1 MSGRKSAQRS
11 AVATAIDHDLPL
23 DLHLRVPNRAYQIAN
38 SVDQRMGSW
47 NASSPFAER
56 RSTQR
61 VAYHRPMLVTPL
73 DDRTGQPAGGG
84 MMVTARDISLGG
96 ISFTHGDPLSCRSV
110 VLHV

>member
-1 MSGRKSAQRS
+1 MSGRKSGAPV
-11 AVATAIDHDLPL
+11 AVATGIEHELPL
-23 DLHLRVPNRAYQIAN
+23 DLHLRAESRVSNRELRR
-38 SVDQRMGSW
+38 SKDGSW

-73 DDRTGQPAGGG
+73 DDRTGQPAGGI
-84 MMVTARDISLGG
+84 MVTARDISLGG

-110 VLHV
+110 VCNV